1 MGSPDVPGWIVQG
14 YYIAGGGYMQE
25 TKHEGALQVGRSV
38 SARFYRILTLSF
50 DVLQSI
56 LKGWRDEASGKLP
69 PPLARGADSDEDGP
83 TRHANSDDE
92 NDQVEVLAYQRAN
105 SSVAPSQAGS
115 PDRGVPKKS
124 YFDDIPTSSPGGA
137 LSRDPEMEGGD
148 MDLAESLFG
157 GSAPAAVASTSRLPQ
172 SQAAGQA
179 TTRMP
184 TSEVGFNDADLTFD
198 LEEDEFDFDAE
209 AEAAMREMDAMN
221 DMDNGDDDLFGAGP
235 STTVNKGKSVNE
247 QSKRAKSTLETNS
260 AMDFYADPKASET
273 RRRNGKSLV
282 QDSTRQLPSSSPAPR
297 RHEIGMDEEE
307 ENFDDFDFGNEEEA
321 IMKEMELAK
330 KKQRDREAAA
340 LAADRRAQREAT
352 TTKTGEATSADDA
365 EATITASSSKTPSLT
380 TSSSAQDVDFDLDDA
395 FDEEFLKS
403 VNEAEE
409 LASSQKIAT
418 PQAVLPLTADKL
430 PSPIKPSSPSK
441 TLVTA
446 EELQVSLV
454 AEEEE
459 EEEDLYS

>member
-1 MGSPDVPGWIVQG
+1 
-14 YYIAGGGYMQE
+14 
-25 TKHEGALQVGRSV
+25 
-38 SARFYRILTLSF
+38 
-50 DVLQSI
+50 
-56 LKGWRDEASGKLP
+56 
-69 PPLARGADSDEDGP
+69 
-83 TRHANSDDE
+83 
-92 NDQVEVLAYQRAN
+92 
-105 SSVAPSQAGS
+105 
-115 PDRGVPKKS
+115 
-124 YFDDIPTSSPGGA
+124 
-137 LSRDPEMEGGD
+137 
-148 MDLAESLFG
+148 
-157 GSAPAAVASTSRLPQ
+157 
-172 SQAAGQA
+172 
-179 TTRMP
+179 MP

-198 LEEDEFDFDAE
+198 LEGDEFDFDAE

-321 IMKEMELAK
+321 IMKEMELAE

-340 LAADRRAQREAT
+340 LAADRRAHRES
-352 TTKTGEATSADDA
+352 TTKAGEATSADNA

-403 VNEAEE
+403 VDEAEG
-409 LASSQKIAT
+409 LASSQKIAA
-418 PQAVLPLTADKL
+418 PQAVLSPTADKL